1 MIENKPGSFSPPG
14 GKEPGNNKFGSSL
27 DSMEESNQQIYNLAC
42 PSCGEFCAVDPSL
55 FPLGE
60 SGAVCSACER
70 PLALYKGLDGS
81 ISVKTSS
88 IDSSGQPVEEIDD
101 GFVSSGISFGSAGVA
116 IDSSAHNPST
126 KHAQENPAKVISSP
140 EASSPK
146 GPTRPVVCPRCLGRY
161 RVPIAKIPKQGAWVT
176 CPSCSERFIVK
187 LDDLSF
193 SEAANPPKPKLPAA
207 PNDSKNKETKP
218 YMYRLWTQEQVG
230 ELEVTILDPVT
241 PIVRRYWGIGL
252 GIAIIVIF
260 LAEALILRSSWR
272 SANSM
277 TELQQNSRPTAL
289 APYGQA
295 ELAYDLR
302 SLQEATFNASYVDRK
317 IDFTGNVSRVY
328 KRAVSELAP
337 NNCQSVTAIRLAS
350 NQPSAWLQLSGTC
363 FNQGERPATV
373 RVEWNGRYA
382 NLVIEGFERSG
393 RMDVLIHSP
402 NPASQATAQEATVQG
417 LTE

>member
-1 MIENKPGSFSPPG
+1 
-14 GKEPGNNKFGSSL
+14 
-27 DSMEESNQQIYNLAC
+27 
-42 PSCGEFCAVDPSL
+42 
-55 FPLGE
+55 
-60 SGAVCSACER
+60 
-70 PLALYKGLDGS
+70 
-81 ISVKTSS
+81 
-88 IDSSGQPVEEIDD
+88 
-101 GFVSSGISFGSAGVA
+101 
-116 IDSSAHNPST
+116 
-126 KHAQENPAKVISSP
+126 
-140 EASSPK
+140 
-146 GPTRPVVCPRCLGRY
+146 
-161 RVPIAKIPKQGAWVT
+161 
-176 CPSCSERFIVK
+176 
-187 LDDLSF
+187 
-193 SEAANPPKPKLPAA
+193 
-207 PNDSKNKETKP
+207 
-218 YMYRLWTQEQVG
+218 MYRLWTQEQVG